1 MNLVNIW
8 GGAALGSGTEWEDNS
23 DNPDLIDI
31 EVRFGPGKRQ
41 KAYRFSVPEGS
52 TSGVAHSNY
61 SYEGTVEVP
70 FEVWNITADPEEQIT
85 VSFRDN
91 KNDGEFNLE
100 AELGESREY
109 IFLKIYHM
117 TTL

>member
-8 GGAALGSGTEWEDNS
+8 GGAALGSGTEWQDNS
-23 DNPDLIDI
+23 DNPDLIDV

-41 KAYRFSVPEGS
+41 NAYRFSVPEGS
-52 TSGVAHSNY
+52 TSGVPHNQY
-61 SYEGTVEVP
+61 TYEGTVEVP
-70 FEVWNITADPEEQIT
+70 FEVWNISADPEEQIT

-100 AELGESREY
+100 AELGESRELSL
-109 IFLKIYHM
+109 IHI
-117 TTL
+117 